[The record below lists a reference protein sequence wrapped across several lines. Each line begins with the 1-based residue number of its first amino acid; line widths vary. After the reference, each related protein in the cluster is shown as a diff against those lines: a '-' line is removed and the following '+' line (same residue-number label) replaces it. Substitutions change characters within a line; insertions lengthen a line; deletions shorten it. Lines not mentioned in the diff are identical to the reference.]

1 MRSHADPRPE
11 SSPELQGSKHPADA
25 SIASMEHH
33 SVFCPNFSARLYSQR
48 CKLLCAQCGYYLS
61 CADYY

>member
-1 MRSHADPRPE
+1 MRSHPAPPVE
-11 SSPELQGSKHPADA
+11 SSRIVTFARAPAKADA
-25 SIASMEHH
+25 VEHH
-33 SVFCPNFSARLYSQR
+33 SLFCPNCSARLYSQR